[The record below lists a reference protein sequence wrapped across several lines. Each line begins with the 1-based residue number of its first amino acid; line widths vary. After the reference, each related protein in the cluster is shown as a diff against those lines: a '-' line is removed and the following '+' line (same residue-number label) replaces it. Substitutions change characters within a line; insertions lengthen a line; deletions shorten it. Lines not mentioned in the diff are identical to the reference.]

1 MTTSASTSST
11 TEIVSMNARR
21 RSGKR
26 GPTSASIPRPT
37 TKKKNVISPLL
48 TQYPSS
54 LVIPW
59 DPMRIDSSVLHT
71 DLYDDAST
79 LTQTRAATVAASS
92 TAALPVSVVRK
103 LRSGV
108 GMLRVHAVLPEKG
121 VACASAMAS
130 ARRAEALG
138 ADPSGVVPERD
149 ERVRGRLDERRR
161 PADVGQRL
169 LVGRP
174 RDLAEQLGVDAA
186 RIARPVLRPLARE
199 REAHVDAVAR
209 AQPLELVAID
219 HLAQRARRVQ
229 QPRRRVA

>member
-108 GMLRVHAVLPEKG
+108 GMLRVHAVLPEKS
-121 VACASAMAS
+121 VAWASAIAS
-130 ARRAEALG
+130 AGRPEALG
-138 ADPSGVVPERD
+138 ANAPRVVAEPD
-149 ERVRGRLDERRR
+149 ERVRGRLDERSR

-169 LVGRP
+169 VTRRP
-174 RDLAEQLGVDAA
+174 GDLAQQLGIDAP
-186 RIARPVLRPLARE
+186 RIA
-199 REAHVDAVAR
+199 
-209 AQPLELVAID
+209 
-219 HLAQRARRVQ
+219 
-229 QPRRRVA
+229 